1 MEIRDMKYIY
11 INQWPVSNYQELKR
25 IWNES
30 SIVSLD
36 VGEIPFYEDM
46 VSFLINEQD
55 EFAFAILSELAEKD
69 NISAESLEKI
79 FYTGNLSCQMSVCKN
94 KSLPDSLKCECNEL
108 CTRI

>member
-1 MEIRDMKYIY
+1 MKYIY

-79 FYTGNLSCQMSVCKN
+79 FYTGNLSCQMAVCKN